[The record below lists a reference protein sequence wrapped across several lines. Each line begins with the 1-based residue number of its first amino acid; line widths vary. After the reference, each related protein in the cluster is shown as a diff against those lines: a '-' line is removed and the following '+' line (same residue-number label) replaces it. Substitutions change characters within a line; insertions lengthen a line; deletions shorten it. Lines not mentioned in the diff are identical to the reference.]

1 MEPTPEEPKDVIILG
16 AIKKGAKK
24 FDKIQKISQVDAEEL
39 NSILEKLEK
48 REMITVEEK
57 KSWFGKKTEIKITDK
72 GSREVEER
80 IHELEDK
87 WNQMSLLY
95 KSGDKEKLKQY
106 MDDNKS
112 ILPSMMF
119 FGIMDMMMFSMMF
132 SMMGMMMTDYVP
144 ADSIPSDAG
153 ADSGSDVGGS
163 DSGGSDGMTSD
174 GGGFDFDVGF

>member
-1 MEPTPEEPKDVIILG
+1 MEPTPEEPKDVIVLG

-24 FDKIQKISQVDAEEL
+24 FEKIQNAAQIDADEL

-48 REMITVEEK
+48 RELITVEEK
-57 KSWFGKKTEIKITDK
+57 KSWFGKKIEIKITEK

-80 IHELEDK
+80 IHELQGK
-87 WNQMSLLY
+87 WDQMSLLY
-95 KSGDKEKLKQY
+95 KGGDKQKLKQY

-112 ILPSMMF
+112 ILPMMMF
-119 FGIMDMMMFSMMF
+119 FGVMDMIMFSMMF

-144 ADSIPSDAG
+144 AESIPSDAG
-153 ADSGSDVGGS
+153 GDSSSDNGS
-163 DSGGSDGMTSD
+163 DSGGSDGGGSD

>member
-1 MEPTPEEPKDVIILG
+1 MEPTPEEPKDVIVLG

-24 FDKIQKISQVDAEEL
+24 FEKIQNAAQIDAVEL

-57 KSWFGKKTEIKITDK
+57 KGWFGKKIEIKITEK
-72 GSREVEER
+72 GSKEVEER
-80 IHELEDK
+80 IHELQGK
-87 WNQMSLLY
+87 WDQMSLLY
-95 KSGDKEKLKQY
+95 KSGDKQKLKQY

-112 ILPSMMF
+112 ILPTMMF
-119 FGIMDMMMFSMMF
+119 FGLMDMIMFSMMF

-144 ADSIPSDAG
+144 AESIPSDAVG
-153 ADSGSDVGGS
+153 DSSSDSGSDGGGY
-163 DSGGSDGMTSD
+163 DGGGSD